1 MLTVSSS
8 LFQLC
13 ISVSKTCTVSRRY
26 NFHTFDHNQY
36 EQLGDCRYVLSE
48 DYVSSA
54 FSVEIEFEDKD
65 FGNVRRRMLVVHAGC
80 VDVTVDYE
88 GNVQVAG
95 IDVELPYTHGNP
107 KSVEIW
113 RNTTFSERD
122 VYIKTDRGVRIH
134 WTMLDAVEL
143 FVPKSFSN
151 DLLGL
156 CGNMNNQ
163 RDDDMLTRQ
172 FLPGRSLK
180 EFMHSWKVDGYR
192 YCKSL
197 QTDPGPGPVYAT
209 LEPGLLFE
217 HLSPE
222 NLPACQ
228 GVSKAFLQGARD
240 KCNILR
246 TPEFLKCH
254 RAVSIEVYYE
264 LCLQDVCSCR
274 SNEPCYCQ
282 SLTAYTR
289 ECQRNRIRVGWS
301 DPACSKCN
309 IFFSVIHDLV
319 PMHYERVKILQGKL

>member
-1 MLTVSSS
+1 M
-8 LFQLC
+8 F
-13 ISVSKTCTVSRRY
+13 
-26 NFHTFDHNQY
+26 NTFDHHQY

-65 FGNVRRRMLVVHAGC
+65 FMGVVRRMVVVHAGC
-80 VDVTVDYE
+80 VDVTVDFE

-113 RNTTFSERD
+113 RNTTFSLRD
-122 VYIKTDRGVRIH
+122 VFIKTDRGVRLH
-134 WTMLDAVEL
+134 WTMLDAITL
-143 FVPKSFSN
+143 DVPKSFNN

-156 CGNMNNQ
+156 CGNMNGN
-163 RDDDMLTRQ
+163 REDDMLTRQ

-197 QTDPGPGPVYAT
+197 QENTDGTLYAPQ
-209 LEPGLLFE
+209 EADLLFE

-228 GVSKAFLQGARD
+228 GVSQALLQGARD
-240 KCNILR
+240 TCNILR
-246 TPEFLKCH
+246 GPQFQRCH
-254 RAVSIEVYYE
+254 RAVSIEAYYE

-282 SLTAYTR
+282 ALTSYTR
-289 ECQRNRIRVGWS
+289 ECQRNRIRVSWT
-301 DPACSKCN
+301 DPACSK
-309 IFFSVIHDLV
+309 
-319 PMHYERVKILQGKL
+319 